1 MVRSSVDRGKRGRV
15 LQCGLDEHGQGT
27 VQVTTG
33 QRKVQNIYRSEDS
46 PRNYIQRAVQAST
59 GQRRVQI
66 STGQRAV

>member
-1 MVRSSVDRGKRGRV
+1 MVRSSVDRVKRGRV

-33 QRKVQNIYRSEDS
+33 QRKVQ
-46 PRNYIQRAVQAST
+46 
-59 GQRRVQI
+59 I